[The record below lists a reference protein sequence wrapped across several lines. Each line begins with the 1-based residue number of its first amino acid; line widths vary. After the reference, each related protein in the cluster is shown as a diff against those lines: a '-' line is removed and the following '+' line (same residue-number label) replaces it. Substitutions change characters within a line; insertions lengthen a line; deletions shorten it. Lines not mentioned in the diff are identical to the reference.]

1 MYQQELK
8 EKKLVEL
15 REMAKERGILQPYKF
30 KKDELIQ
37 LLSKMLEHEPIV
49 QEEVDTAKKID
60 ISDIDLGD
68 LSDKATEEIEQMDEI
83 ESAQGILELH
93 SDGYGFLRRG

>member
-49 QEEVDTAKKID
+49 QEEVDTAKKN

-68 LSDKATEEIEQMDEI
+68 LSDKA
-83 ESAQGILELH
+83 
-93 SDGYGFLRRG
+93 RGK